1 MRIRQYDAARM
12 KGVLVTC
19 TLVAL
24 LWAPAAVAGSG
35 SFVSSDATLN
45 AVWTDSVRTAT
56 DMVVPGPLKKD
67 ALGRPCAIDLPSV
80 IIDGVVRDRCP
91 YVGDEAVEGRT
102 LLISTP
108 ADVPVLRTMILWF
121 GNAHHSDGAIPDSPL
136 FGASKVLF
144 DYNAFWVEDLYNYVL
159 YTGDLALARTVW
171 PDLVGLMDRWY
182 PAQMGKDGLLVNHL
196 GDFDYAYIHRP
207 GKTVAYY
214 NAGYVRALRMAS
226 SIAGWLGE
234 RASGRAWK
242 KRIPGIAAKFSAA
255 FWDKSAGAFK
265 DATTGAVDHPQDGN
279 VFAILAGLATKK
291 QSLSALNEL
300 GTKDKYSWGN
310 SIVDNDTWDSPT
322 WGMDAKERV
331 YPFISYFELLA
342 RFGLNRDESA
352 VDLIRREWGYMA
364 YNGPQTTMWETIGP
378 FGGPPVDKHPSYDSG
393 WSSGAAPALTE
404 FVLGVTPETVGFGR
418 VHLAPH
424 PADVSWAKGD
434 VPTPHGPVHVDWRYG
449 AAGDFIETVRTPV
462 PGTITVPFGGLA
474 TLDGKKTASRSGHP
488 TTARFGSGMHTLI
501 VHF

>member
-1 MRIRQYDAARM
+1 MRVPLLA
-12 KGVLVTC
+12 VCL
-19 TLVAL
+19 LAL
-24 LWAPAAVAGSG
+24 LAVPSAYGAGG

-45 AVWTDSVRTAT
+45 AVWKDSVRTAT
-56 DMVVPGPLKKD
+56 DMVVPGPLTKD
-67 ALGRPCAIDLPSV
+67 ALGRPCQIDLPKV

-108 ADVPVLRTMILWF
+108 ADIPVLRAMILWF
-121 GNAHHSDGAIPDSPL
+121 GNAHHANGAIPDSPL
-136 FGASKVLF
+136 FGGSYVLF

-159 YTGDLALARTVW
+159 YTGDLSLARTVW

-182 PAQMGKDGLLVNHL
+182 PAQMGKDGLLVNNL

-226 SIAGWLGE
+226 ALAGWLGE
-234 RASGRAWK
+234 TASEHSWEA
-242 KRIPGIAAKFSAA
+242 RIAPIAAKFSAA
-255 FWDKSAGAFK
+255 FWDAKAGAFK
-265 DATTGAVDHPQDGN
+265 DTTTGTVDHPQDGN

-291 QSLSALNEL
+291 QALSALNEL
-300 GTKDKYSWGN
+300 ETNDKYAWGN
-310 SIVDNDTWDSPT
+310 SIDDNNTWDSPA
-322 WGMDAKERV
+322 WGTDAKERV

-342 RFGLNRDESA
+342 RFGLNLDDSA
-352 VDLIRREWGYMA
+352 VDLISREWGYMA
-364 YNGPQTTMWETIGP
+364 DHGPQTTMWETIGP
-378 FGGPPVDKHPSYDSG
+378 FGGPPVDRHPSYDSG

-404 FVLGVTPETVGFGR
+404 FVLGVTPATPGFAR
-418 VHLAPH
+418 VHLEPH
-424 PADVSWAKGD
+424 PADVAWAKGD
-434 VPTPHGPVHVDWRYG
+434 VPTPHGTVHIYWGYG
-449 AAGDFIETVRTPV
+449 TVGDFIETVRTPV

-474 TLDGKKTASRSGHP
+474 TLDGKRTPSTSGHS
-488 TTARFGSGMHTLI
+488 TTARFGPGTHTLI

>member
-1 MRIRQYDAARM
+1 M
-12 KGVLVTC
+12 KR
-19 TLVAL
+19 AL
-24 LWAPAAVAGSG
+24 LIACLLGLVNAAGAFAANG
-35 SFVSSDATLN
+35 SFISSDATLN

-56 DMVVPGPLKKD
+56 DMVVPGPLKTD
-67 ALGRPCAIDLPSV
+67 AMGRPCQIDLPTV

-108 ADVPVLRTMILWF
+108 ADVPVLRAMILWF
-121 GNAHHSDGAIPDSPL
+121 GNAHHANGSIPDSPL

-182 PAQMGKDGLLVNHL
+182 PAQLGPDGLLVNQL
-196 GDFDYAYIHRP
+196 GDYDYAYIHRP
-207 GKTVAYY
+207 GTTVAYY

-226 SIAGWLGE
+226 TIAGWLGE
-234 RASGRAWK
+234 TANEHAWK
-242 KRIPGIAAKFSAA
+242 ARIPGIAAKFSAA
-255 FWDKSAGAFK
+255 FWDPSAGAFK
-265 DATTGAVDHPQDGN
+265 DTTTGTVDHPQDGN

-300 GTKDKYSWGN
+300 EAKDKYAWGN
-310 SIVDNDTWDSPT
+310 SIDDNNTWDSPT
-322 WGMDAKERV
+322 WGSDAKERV

-342 RFGLNRDESA
+342 RFGLGLDDSA

-364 YNGPQTTMWETIGP
+364 AHGPKTTMWETIGP
-378 FGGPPVDKHPSYDSG
+378 YGGGPVDRHPSYDSG
-393 WSSGAAPALTE
+393 WSSGAAPALTQY
-404 FVLGVTPETVGFGR
+404 VLGVTPVTPGFAH

-424 PADVSWAKGD
+424 PADVAWAKGT
-434 VPTPHGPVHVDWRYG
+434 VPTPHGTVSVSWRYG
-449 AAGDFIETVRTPV
+449 ATGDFIETVHTPV

-474 TLDGKKTASRSGHP
+474 TLDGQKTRSESGRP
-488 TTARFGSGMHTLI
+488 TTARFGSGTHTLV

>member
-1 MRIRQYDAARM
+1 MRFLPI
-12 KGVLVTC
+12 VVCL
-19 TLVAL
+19 LAL
-24 LWAPAAVAGSG
+24 LSAPTAEAAGG

-45 AVWTDSVRTAT
+45 TVWTDSVRTAT
-56 DMVVPGPLKKD
+56 DMVVPGPLKTD
-67 ALGRPCAIDLPSV
+67 AMGRPCAIDLPKV

-121 GNAHHSDGAIPDSPL
+121 AHAQHRDGSIPDSPL

-159 YTGDLALARTVW
+159 YTGDLALARTTW
-171 PDLVGLMDRWY
+171 PALVGLMNRWY
-182 PAQMGKDGLLVNHL
+182 PAQIGKDGLLVNHL

-207 GKTVAYY
+207 GTTVAYY

-226 SIAGWLGE
+226 SIAGWLG
-234 RASGRAWK
+234 RKASEQAWK
-242 KRIPGIAAKFSAA
+242 ARIPPLAAKFSAA

-265 DATTGAVDHPQDGN
+265 DTTTGTVDHPQDGN
-279 VFAILAGLATKK
+279 VFAILADLATKQ

-300 GTKDKYSWGN
+300 ETKDKYAWGN
-310 SIVDNDTWDSPT
+310 SVVDNDTWDSPQ
-322 WGMDAKERV
+322 WGTDAHERV

-342 RFGLNRDESA
+342 RFGLGLDSSA

-364 YNGPQTTMWETIGP
+364 AHGPKTTMWETIGP
-378 FGGPPVDKHPSYDSG
+378 YGGGPVDRHPSYDSG

-404 FVLGVTPETVGFGR
+404 YVLGVTPESPGFSG

-424 PADVSWAKGD
+424 PADVAWAKGD
-434 VPTPHGPVHVDWRYG
+434 VPTPHGPIHVSWRYG
-449 AAGDFIETVRTPV
+449 AEGDFIETVRTPV

-474 TLDGKKTASRSGHP
+474 TLDGKKTSSESGRP
-488 TTARFGSGMHTLI
+488 TTARFGAGTHTLI

>member
-1 MRIRQYDAARM
+1 MRRVLLAFCLLGLCSAPSAFAAT
-12 KGVLVTC
+12 GT
-19 TLVAL
+19 
-24 LWAPAAVAGSG
+24 
-35 SFVSSDATLN
+35 FVSSDATLN

-67 ALGRPCAIDLPSV
+67 ALGRPCQIDLPKV

-108 ADVPVLRTMILWF
+108 ADMPVLRTMILWF
-121 GNAHHSDGAIPDSPL
+121 AKAQHANGAIPDSPL

-171 PDLVGLMDRWY
+171 PALIGLMDRWY
-182 PAQMGKDGLLVNHL
+182 PAQMGSDGLLVNHL

-207 GKTVAYY
+207 GTTVAYY

-226 SIAGWLGE
+226 NIAGWLG
-234 RASGRAWK
+234 RTASERAWK
-242 KRIPGIAAKFSAA
+242 ARIPGIASKFSAA

-265 DATTGAVDHPQDGN
+265 DTTTGTVDHPQDGN

-300 GTKDKYSWGN
+300 ETKDKYAWGN
-310 SIVDNDTWDSPT
+310 SIDDNNTWDSPA
-322 WGMDAKERV
+322 WGSDAKERV

-342 RFGLNRDESA
+342 RFGLGLDNSA
-352 VDLIRREWGYMA
+352 VDLIRREWGYMVA
-364 YNGPQTTMWETIGP
+364 HGPKTTMWETIGP
-378 FGGPPVDKHPSYDSG
+378 YGGGPVDRHPSYDSG

-404 FVLGVTPETVGFGR
+404 YVLGVTPASLGFTR

-424 PADVSWAKGD
+424 PADIAWAKGD
-434 VPTPHGPVHVDWRYG
+434 VPTPKGTVHVYWRYG
-449 AAGDFIETVRTPV
+449 AVGDFIETVRTPV

-474 TLDGKKTASRSGHP
+474 TLDGKKTDSQSGRA
-488 TTARFGSGMHTLI
+488 TTARFGPGTHTLI
-501 VHF
+501 VYF